1 MPPNDQHRDIPVATE
16 KKLDELHSLIDGIEV
31 AMMTTRRADGY
42 LVSRPMQTQKRD
54 DFADLWFVTNI
65 DTHKLDELA
74 RDPHVNLA
82 YYDNKS
88 REWVSVSGT
97 VRVSQHRELIHRLHK
112 RSWSVWFP
120 DEGGARDGGPDD
132 PRIAVLMVDAH
143 SVSYMS
149 VDKPKPAVLFEIA
162 KGYVTGENPAIGHV
176 RRLSDQ
182 DLGTR

>member
-1 MPPNDQHRDIPVATE
+1 MSNDAPRAIPVATE
-16 KKLDELHSLIDGIEV
+16 KKLDELHALIDEIEV

-54 DFADLWFVTNI
+54 DCADLWFVT
-65 DTHKLDELA
+65 DVETHKLDELA

-82 YYDNKS
+82 YYSNKS

-97 VRVSQHRELIHRLHK
+97 VRVSQDRELIRRMHD
-112 RSWSVWFP
+112 RSWNVWFP

-132 PRIAVLMVDAH
+132 PRIAVLLVDAH
-143 SVSYMS
+143 SVSYMT
-149 VDKPKPAVLFEIA
+149 VDKPKPLVLFEIA
-162 KGYVTGENPAIGHV
+162 KGYVTGEQPSIGHV